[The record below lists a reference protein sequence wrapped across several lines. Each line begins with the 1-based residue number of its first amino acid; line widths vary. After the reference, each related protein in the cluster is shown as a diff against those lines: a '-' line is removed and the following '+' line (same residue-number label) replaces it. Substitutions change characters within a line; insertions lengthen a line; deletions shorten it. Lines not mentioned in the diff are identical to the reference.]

1 LEKDDHWRKRITG
14 KRSGLSDRLQE

>member
-14 KRSGLSDRLQE
+14 KRSGLSDPLQE